1 MAKELKNLTKRADNY
16 SQWYNDLVV
25 KADLA
30 ELSPVRGCMIIKPYG
45 YAIWEKMQQQLDKMF
60 KQTGVQNAYFPLLIP
75 KSFFSREAEHVAG
88 FASRLEQWYAA
99 DNCRSKNEFVEK
111 AVNFYVDYLEMQD
124 NQSLLPTALLA
135 ALDGRLGRLEDHIAR
150 REFTRE
156 VELDLLIGIIADAV
170 EVDRDDLKRRRAE
183 SVRNV
188 KATNGLISLEKR
200 ARAAEEPNWDGD
212 QWQD

>member
-1 MAKELKNLTKRADNY
+1 MSNETKER
-16 SQWYNDLVV
+16 
-25 KADLA
+25 
-30 ELSPVRGCMIIKPYG
+30 
-45 YAIWEKMQQQLDKMF
+45 
-60 KQTGVQNAYFPLLIP
+60 FPLRM
-75 KSFFSREAEHVAG
+75 KSETSR
-88 FASRLEQWYAA
+88 RLEQWYAA

-111 AVNFYVDYLEMQD
+111 AINFYVDYLETQD
-124 NQSLLPTALLA
+124 NQSLLPTALQA
-135 ALDGRLGRLEDHIAR
+135 ALDGRLGRLEDLIAR

-170 EVDRDDLKRRRAE
+170 EVDRDNLKRRRAQ

>member
-1 MAKELKNLTKRADNY
+1 MGNETKER
-16 SQWYNDLVV
+16 
-25 KADLA
+25 
-30 ELSPVRGCMIIKPYG
+30 
-45 YAIWEKMQQQLDKMF
+45 
-60 KQTGVQNAYFPLLIP
+60 FPLRMKP
-75 KSFFSREAEHVAG
+75 ETSR
-88 FASRLEQWYAA
+88 RLEQWYAA

-111 AVNFYVDYLEMQD
+111 AINFYVDYLETQD
-124 NQSLLPTALLA
+124 NQSLLPTALQA

-170 EVDRDDLKRRRAE
+170 EVDRDELKRRRAQ

-188 KATNGLISLEKR
+188 KANNGLISLEKR
-200 ARAAEEPNWDGD
+200 AHAAGEPDWDGD